1 MSSNVTITDELIAE
15 IADRMADEGQKIS
28 PLAIWS
34 EVHTGSVVAV
44 SAALRKWREARTP
57 RVPQVVERPALPEAV
72 TDTMRDALDRLWTS
86 AQDEAE
92 RAVARRLAA
101 MRQRV
106 DDASSERDDA
116 LAELQSTVQEL
127 DSLQGQLDQLTRAY
141 EAKVDSAAGSEED
154 IALAAQRIDA
164 AELRAQELAERVS
177 ALEAELERAMS
188 ELAAE
193 REARASLAAGIADED
208 AAASAQVQPVVA
220 DEDRE
225 SERAA
230 LEAAH
235 SEAVARLEGELEA
248 IRAAL
253 QAEQEAHAAQREE
266 AAGAH
271 AERDAAALDL
281 QNAQAQL
288 ASLTD
293 ERHVAAS
300 EIERLSASLTEA
312 QARAE
317 SAEQHADT
325 VQQQIETAQQQIE
338 AAQQQAEAAQQQ
350 AEAAQQHAEAVQQ
363 QIEAAQQQA
372 EAAQQQAAEL
382 AERVA
387 ASEQVHG
394 ADQASSAGIDPQA
407 LEALKTQLASEAETH
422 AAAIAEARE
431 NMKKWSEYANGLKQQ
446 LTQANEKMIVVLARG
461 AGEASLSRRL
471 AAELGQV
478 NPEHQLLRKD
488 LQQQLVIEAISA
500 QLEQQGYRYDAKT
513 GVVSKVNAESVTA

>member
-72 TDTMRDALDRLWTS
+72 ADTMRGALDRLWTS

-127 DSLQGQLDQLTRAY
+127 DALQGQLDQLTRAY

-177 ALEAELERAMS
+177 VLEAELERATS

-193 REARASLAAGIADED
+193 REARASLEAGIADED
-208 AAASAQVQPVVA
+208 AAASAQAEPVAV

-235 SEAVARLEGELEA
+235 SEAVVRLEGELEA

-253 QAEQEAHAAQREE
+253 RAEQEAHAAQREE
-266 AAGAH
+266 AAGTQ

-281 QNAQAQL
+281 QNVQAQL

-317 SAEQHADT
+317 SAEQQADA
-325 VQQQIETAQQQIE
+325 AQQQI
-338 AAQQQAEAAQQQ
+338 EAAQQQ

-382 AERVA
+382 AERAA
-387 ASEQVHG
+387 ASEQAHG
-394 ADQASSAGIDPQA
+394 ADPASSAGVDPQA
-407 LEALKTQLASEAETH
+407 LEALKAQLASEAEMH

-431 NMKKWSEYANGLKQQ
+431 NMKKWSDYANGLKQQ

-513 GVVSKVNAESVTA
+513 GMVSKVNAENVTA